1 MKTLM
6 MHMAVVAFCVSMP
19 IAAHALTFKKGQ
31 VLGSDGQIYDGAS
44 PAEIAKLISV
54 AKEEGKTAGVFG
66 GNLFVIV
73 NDGVTFIPITDLAG
87 KSEEDIEA
95 LVVER
100 VTADVITRLVEVSG
114 DAAAPAVAATG
125 AAASASTATSAPVR
139 QLTEEEI
146 GLLEEMEEAASD
158 EEISAA
164 LASIQA
170 ADVAGVAA
178 KEAAEA
184 TREAWGYISPEDLEE
199 ATQQAAQV
207 AAQEAAAIA
216 SHMAVENALQA
227 LIDSGAS
234 EAEIDAFI
242 EANPAPSE

>member
-1 MKTLM
+1 M
-6 MHMAVVAFCVSMP
+6 
-19 IAAHALTFKKGQ
+19 
-31 VLGSDGQIYDGAS
+31 
-44 PAEIAKLISV
+44 
-54 AKEEGKTAGVFG
+54 FG

-100 VTADVITRLVEVSG
+100 VT
-114 DAAAPAVAATG
+114 
-125 AAASASTATSAPVR
+125 
-139 QLTEEEI
+139 
-146 GLLEEMEEAASD
+146 
-158 EEISAA
+158 
-164 LASIQA
+164 

>member
-1 MKTLM
+1 M
-6 MHMAVVAFCVSMP
+6 
-19 IAAHALTFKKGQ
+19 
-31 VLGSDGQIYDGAS
+31 
-44 PAEIAKLISV
+44 
-54 AKEEGKTAGVFG
+54 FG
-66 GNLFVIV
+66 GNFFVIV

-100 VTADVITRLVEVSG
+100 VTADVMTRLVEVSG
-114 DAAAPAVAATG
+114 DAAAPAV
-125 AAASASTATSAPVR
+125 
-139 QLTEEEI
+139 
-146 GLLEEMEEAASD
+146 AASD

>member
-1 MKTLM
+1 M
-6 MHMAVVAFCVSMP
+6 
-19 IAAHALTFKKGQ
+19 
-31 VLGSDGQIYDGAS
+31 
-44 PAEIAKLISV
+44 
-54 AKEEGKTAGVFG
+54 FG

-100 VTADVITRLVEVSG
+100 VTADVMTRLVEVSG

-139 QLTEEEI
+139 QLMEEEI
-146 GLLEEMEEAASD
+146 GLLEEIEEAASD
-158 EEISAA
+158 EEI
-164 LASIQA
+164 QA
-170 ADVAGVAA
+170 VDVAGVAA

-242 EANPAPSE
+242 DANPAPSQ

>member
-1 MKTLM
+1 MKTVMLRL
-6 MHMAVVAFCVSMP
+6 AVMAFCMSMP
-19 IAAHALTFKKGQ
+19 LVAHALTFKKGQ

-44 PAEIAKLISV
+44 PAEISKLIAV
-54 AKEEGKTAGVFG
+54 AKEEGKSAGVFG

-73 NDGVTFIPITDLAG
+73 NDGVTFIPISDLAG
-87 KSEEDIEA
+87 KSEEAIESF
-95 LVVER
+95 VVER
-100 VTADVITRLVEVSG
+100 VTSDVMSRLADVASEG
-114 DAAAPAVAATG
+114 APALAATD
-125 AAASASTATSAPVR
+125 AAASAGAAGSAPVR
-139 QLTEEEI
+139 QLTEEEL

-158 EEISAA
+158 EEIAAA

-178 KEAAEA
+178 AEAAEA
-184 TREAWGYISPEDLEE
+184 TREAWGNINPEDLAE
-199 ATQQAAQV
+199 ATQQAAEF

-242 EANPAPSE
+242 DADPAPSN

>member
-1 MKTLM
+1 M
-6 MHMAVVAFCVSMP
+6 
-19 IAAHALTFKKGQ
+19 
-31 VLGSDGQIYDGAS
+31 
-44 PAEIAKLISV
+44 
-54 AKEEGKTAGVFG
+54 FG

-73 NDGVTFIPITDLAG
+73 NDGVIFIPITDLAG

-100 VTADVITRLVEVSG
+100 VTADVMTRLVEVSG
-114 DAAAPAVAATG
+114 DAAAPAVAATC

-158 EEISAA
+158 EEI
-164 LASIQA
+164 QA
-170 ADVAGVAA
+170 VDVAGVAA

>member
-6 MHMAVVAFCVSMP
+6 MRMAVVAFCVSMRL
-19 IAAHALTFKKGQ
+19 AAHALTFKKGQ

-100 VTADVITRLVEVSG
+100 VTADVMSRLVEVSG

>member
-1 MKTLM
+1 M
-6 MHMAVVAFCVSMP
+6 
-19 IAAHALTFKKGQ
+19 
-31 VLGSDGQIYDGAS
+31 
-44 PAEIAKLISV
+44 
-54 AKEEGKTAGVFG
+54 FG

-100 VTADVITRLVEVSG
+100 VTADVMTRLVEVSG

-125 AAASASTATSAPVR
+125 AAASASAATSAPVR

-227 LIDSGAS
+227 LIDSRAS

-242 EANPAPSE
+242 EANPAPSIQGLRRDAIRTGRLRPPFSVVRHHDDARQ

>member
-1 MKTLM
+1 M
-6 MHMAVVAFCVSMP
+6 
-19 IAAHALTFKKGQ
+19 
-31 VLGSDGQIYDGAS
+31 
-44 PAEIAKLISV
+44 
-54 AKEEGKTAGVFG
+54 FG

-100 VTADVITRLVEVSG
+100 VTADVMTRLVEVSG

-178 KEAAEA
+178 KEQPRPPVRPGAISARGSGRGNAA
-184 TREAWGYISPEDLEE
+184 G
-199 ATQQAAQV
+199 
-207 AAQEAAAIA
+207 
-216 SHMAVENALQA
+216 
-227 LIDSGAS
+227 GAS
-234 EAEIDAFI
+234 RGTGGSC
-242 EANPAPSE
+242 NCQPYGG

>member
-1 MKTLM
+1 M
-6 MHMAVVAFCVSMP
+6 
-19 IAAHALTFKKGQ
+19 
-31 VLGSDGQIYDGAS
+31 
-44 PAEIAKLISV
+44 
-54 AKEEGKTAGVFG
+54 FG

-100 VTADVITRLVEVSG
+100 VTADVMTRLVEVSG

-125 AAASASTATSAPVR
+125 AVASASTATSAPVR

>member
-1 MKTLM
+1 M
-6 MHMAVVAFCVSMP
+6 
-19 IAAHALTFKKGQ
+19 
-31 VLGSDGQIYDGAS
+31 
-44 PAEIAKLISV
+44 
-54 AKEEGKTAGVFG
+54 FG

-100 VTADVITRLVEVSG
+100 VTADVMTRLVEVSG

-227 LIDSGAS
+227 LIDRGAS

-242 EANPAPSE
+242 EANPAPSKPRRYQDRAAAAALFHDPWPW

>member
-1 MKTLM
+1 M
-6 MHMAVVAFCVSMP
+6 
-19 IAAHALTFKKGQ
+19 
-31 VLGSDGQIYDGAS
+31 
-44 PAEIAKLISV
+44 
-54 AKEEGKTAGVFG
+54 
-66 GNLFVIV
+66 IV

-100 VTADVITRLVEVSG
+100 VTAHVMTRLVEVSG

-178 KEAAEA
+178 KEQPRPPVRPGA
-184 TREAWGYISPEDLEE
+184 ISAPRIWKRQRSRRRKSRHRRQL
-199 ATQQAAQV
+199 QLP
-207 AAQEAAAIA
+207 AIWRLR
-216 SHMAVENALQA
+216 MRCRRLLIAV
-227 LIDSGAS
+227 
-234 EAEIDAFI
+234 
-242 EANPAPSE
+242 PARLKSMPS